1 MRGRATQTKHYKT
14 RVFGVCNL
22 DLYEAGKTAGAYK
35 MPELEA
41 ADVPVPAKLIPF
53 HVAVR
58 LNRVPAGRGVHF

>member
-1 MRGRATQTKHYKT
+1 M
-14 RVFGVCNL
+14 CNL

-35 MPELEA
+35 MPVLDA

-58 LNRVPAGRGVHF
+58 LNRAPAGRGVHF